1 MNTNEIKRRK
11 IQGIA
16 NIISLI
22 TLLVVGKMAGDNGVT
37 YIAAALLAFA
47 VLWVL
52 CSGNT
57 ADTLGKL
64 LRVRN
69 AKGQYR
75 NAAKMRRNIM
85 AFQLAVGLAGAAVL
99 FIGAGTIGRN
109 LFHVQY
115 SVFLMMLLAPALL
128 LRGVSAVL
136 MGCCQGEG
144 LELPTAA
151 ACVLRQLFIL
161 VFSLIFCRALGTY
174 GMKVSLLLGQGNFAS
189 MYTGA
194 GAALAMGVSEIFV
207 ILLLLVMLR
216 IGRRS
221 GKRAQLEGM
230 RSTDSFLDAVQSF
243 SANRAPCFVIQ
254 LLLLLPVISGL
265 LFYRKSVVDWEAGAL
280 DYGAYFGKY
289 LALSVLMVLLSAGAF
304 IQICSKTLI
313 TLRKGEQRFARV
325 IFQSGVHVGVAH
337 SLFLAAFLAVM
348 AEQVAKLVDTG
359 NGATVEKLI
368 HGGALMIPF
377 AALALYFSR
386 FLLLTGK
393 NLLIL
398 GVLAIADIVY
408 ILSMTLFL
416 NVWKAGILAL
426 VYAGI
431 MGSAVCCILL
441 GVITYRQ
448 LRVGDLWLQIFVIP
462 AGAVCITGLL
472 CLLLSKLF
480 SPHLG
485 SAVTLLVCGVISA
498 VVYWGLLLLARNFSE
513 QELENIPGGKMIIS
527 FGQMLHLL

>member
-1 MNTNEIKRRK
+1 MNSNEIKRRK

-16 NIISLI
+16 DIISLVTMLI
-22 TLLVVGKMAGDNGVT
+22 IGRMAGDNGVT
-37 YIAAALLAFA
+37 YIAAALLAFES
-47 VLWVL
+47 LWAL
-52 CSGNT
+52 CGGNT

-69 AKGQYR
+69 AKGQYK
-75 NAAKMRRNIM
+75 NAAKMSRNIM
-85 AFQLAVGLAGAAVL
+85 MFQLVVGLVGGAVL
-99 FIGAGTIGRN
+99 FVGAGMIGGK

-144 LELPTAA
+144 SEMPTAA
-151 ACVLRQLFIL
+151 ACVLRQLSIL
-161 VFSLIFCRALGTY
+161 IFSLIFCRSLGDY
-174 GMKVSLLLGQGNFAS
+174 GVKVSRLLVQGNFAS

-194 GAALAMGVSEIFV
+194 GAAIAVNISEIFV
-207 ILLLLVMLR
+207 ILFLLVVRR
-216 IGRRS
+216 IR
-221 GKRAQLEGM
+221 KRFRKRDQMEGM
-230 RSTDSFLDAVQSF
+230 RSTDSFLSAVQNF
-243 SANRAPCFVIQ
+243 SVNRAPHFVIQ

-265 LFYRKSVVDWEAGAL
+265 LFFQKSVVDWEAGAL

-289 LALSVLMVLLSAGAF
+289 LVLSVLMVLLSAGGF

-325 IFQSGVHVGVAH
+325 IFQSGVHIGAIH

-348 AEQVAKLVDTG
+348 AGQVANLLDSGNGAMVAKL
-359 NGATVEKLI
+359 LR
-368 HGGALMIPF
+368 GGALMIPF
-377 AALALYFSR
+377 TALALYFSR

-393 NLLIL
+393 NLLVL
-398 GVLAIADIVY
+398 GALAIADIVY

-416 NVWKAGILAL
+416 NVWKVGILAL

-448 LRVGDLWLQIFVIP
+448 LRVGDLWLQIFVVP
-462 AGAVCITGLL
+462 GGAVCVVGLL
-472 CLLLSKLF
+472 CLLLSKIC

-485 SAVTLLVCGVISA
+485 DAVTLIVCGVISA
-498 VVYWGLLLLARNFSE
+498 VIYWVILLFTRNFSE
-513 QELENIPGGKMIIS
+513 QELENIPGGKIIIS